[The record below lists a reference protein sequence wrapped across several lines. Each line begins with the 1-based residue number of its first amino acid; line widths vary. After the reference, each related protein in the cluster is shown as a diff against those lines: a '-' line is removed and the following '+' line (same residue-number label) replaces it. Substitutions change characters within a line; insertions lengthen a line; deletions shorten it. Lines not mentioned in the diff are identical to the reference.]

1 MRRALVFAP
10 QAERAL
16 LDLQVYITE
25 QSSGDRA
32 SRYVDRILE
41 HCELLTDFPDLGKA
55 RDDIAPGVRV
65 TGFER
70 RVTLAYDLTA
80 LQVRILG
87 VYSSAMD
94 WEQLLRDESAR
105 PAIRRGGRD
114 LDEA

>member
-16 LDLQVYITE
+16 LDLQLYITE
-25 QSSGDRA
+25 QSSVDRA

-41 HCELLTDFPDLGKA
+41 HCELLADFPDLGKA
-55 RDDIAPGVRV
+55 RGDIAPGVRV

-70 RVTLAYDLTA
+70 RITLAYDLTVFH
-80 LQVRILG
+80 VRILG

-94 WEQLLRDESAR
+94 WERLLRDESAH
-105 PAIRRGGRD
+105 PAVGGRGRD

>member
-16 LDLQVYITE
+16 LDLQLYITE

-32 SRYVDRILE
+32 SRYIDRILE

-70 RVTLAYDLTA
+70 RVTLAYDLTV

-94 WEQLLRDESAR
+94 WEQLLRDESAL
-105 PAIRRGGRD
+105 PAVGGGGRD

>member
-16 LDLQVYITE
+16 LDLQLYITE
-25 QSSGDRA
+25 QSSVDRA
-32 SRYVDRILE
+32 SRFVDRILE
-41 HCELLTDFPDLGKA
+41 HCELLADLGKA

-70 RVTLAYDLTA
+70 RITLAYDLTVF
-80 LQVRILG
+80 QVRILG

-94 WEQLLRDESAR
+94 WERLLRDESAH
-105 PAIRRGGRD
+105 PAVGGRGRD
-114 LDEA
+114 LNEA